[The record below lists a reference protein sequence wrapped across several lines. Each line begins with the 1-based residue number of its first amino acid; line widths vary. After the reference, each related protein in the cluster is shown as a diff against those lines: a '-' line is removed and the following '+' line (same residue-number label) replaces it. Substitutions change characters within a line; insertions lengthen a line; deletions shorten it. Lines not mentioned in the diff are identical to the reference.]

1 MDGDFIRK
9 RLSDL
14 RIQKG
19 VSEYKMSL
27 DLGHSKGY
35 VQSISSGRAM
45 PSMAEFLYICDY
57 FGISPGE
64 FFNTESEQPA
74 LTAELAQKSSRLKA
88 EDVRALI
95 YLAERLGSSNELP
108 V

>member
-1 MDGDFIRK
+1 MDGEFIRK

-14 RIQKG
+14 QIQKG

-74 LTAELAQKSSRLKA
+74 LTAELAQKSSRLLLLSTMLRTPEKM
-88 EDVRALI
+88 D
-95 YLAERLGSSNELP
+95 LP
-108 V
+108 TKNIIL